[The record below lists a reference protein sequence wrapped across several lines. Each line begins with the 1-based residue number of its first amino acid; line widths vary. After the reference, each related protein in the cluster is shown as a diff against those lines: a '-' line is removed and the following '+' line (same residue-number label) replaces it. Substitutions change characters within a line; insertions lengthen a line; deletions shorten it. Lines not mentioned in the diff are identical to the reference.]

1 MTILFLFP
9 YYIFMLR
16 IFILDESF
24 QRWERTK
31 RALEQKGWEVSH
43 FDTYESSLEKI
54 KEFPPHL
61 LLIELFPPLNKG
73 INFFYQVK
81 KNFPFV
87 EAIFTSSFANVSLV
101 VEAMKAGALD
111 FLSRPF
117 ALENL
122 LLRIQQLEEKVRK
135 NPEIV
140 TTQYQES
147 FHLLVGK
154 SKKMQQVYERALMVS
169 KYDTIVMIIGES
181 GTGKELLA
189 RSIHKERAP
198 EKPFIAVHLGIVP
211 EEIAE
216 AELFGYE
223 KGAFTGAYKA
233 KPGKFELVE
242 EGTLFLDDIDDA
254 SYRVQTKL
262 LRVLQDKE
270 FERIGGIKTFKFKGR
285 IIVSAKP
292 TIKEKVEKG
301 LFREDLF
308 YRINVVPIK
317 LPPLRERK
325 EDIPLLASHFIH
337 KYSQK
342 FGKSIKGITKNALSV
357 LMEYDYPGNV
367 RELEHIIERMVC
379 FSKGEYLTESDLS
392 KEFPEIFK
400 KKPELN
406 CMKCLSSMEKLPY
419 SLYEL
424 TDYIEEIYIRWAWE
438 KTKGNVLRASKLL
451 GIPRTSLLVK
461 LKKYNLKN

>member
-1 MTILFLFP
+1 MLNIL
-9 YYIFMLR
+9 IV
-16 IFILDESF
+16 DESY
-24 QRWERTK
+24 QRWEGVRK
-31 RALEQKGWEVSH
+31 VLEERGWQVSFLNS
-43 FDTYESSLEKI
+43 FDDMDKI
-54 KEFPPHL
+54 KEKAPHL
-61 LLIELFPPLNKG
+61 LLIELSPPLNRG
-73 INFFYQVK
+73 INFFLKVK
-81 KNFPFV
+81 KVLPSV
-87 EAIFTSSFANVSLV
+87 EAIFISSYANISIV

-117 ALENL
+117 SVENL
-122 LLRIQQLEEKVRK
+122 VFKIQEFEEKIK
-135 NPEIV
+135 NAPEII
-140 TTQYQES
+140 TSQFQNS

-154 SKKMQQVYERALMVS
+154 SKKMQQVFERAFLVS
-169 KYDTIVMIIGES
+169 KYDTIVMIVGES

-189 RSIHKERAP
+189 RSIHMERAP
-198 EKPFIAVHLGIVP
+198 DKPFIAVHLGIIP

-223 KGAFTGAYKA
+223 KGAFTGAYKS
-233 KPGKFELVE
+233 KPGKFEIVE
-242 EGTLFLDDIDDA
+242 DGTLFLDDIDDA

-270 FERIGGIKTFKFKGR
+270 FERIGGVRTFKFRGR
-285 IIVSAKP
+285 IIVAAKP

-301 LFREDLF
+301 LFREDLY

-325 EDIPLLASHFIH
+325 EDIPLLVSHFIH

-342 FGKSIKGITKNALSV
+342 FGKNLKGITKAALEA
-357 LMEYDYPGNV
+357 LMQYDFPGNV

-379 FSKGEYLTESDLS
+379 FSRSDYLTETDLS
-392 KEFPEIFK
+392 REFPEIFK
-400 KKPELN
+400 RRPDFD
-406 CMKCLSSMEKLPY
+406 CFRCLSRIDKLSY
-419 SLYEL
+419 NLYDVI
-424 TDYIEEIYIRWAWE
+424 DYIEENYIKWAWE